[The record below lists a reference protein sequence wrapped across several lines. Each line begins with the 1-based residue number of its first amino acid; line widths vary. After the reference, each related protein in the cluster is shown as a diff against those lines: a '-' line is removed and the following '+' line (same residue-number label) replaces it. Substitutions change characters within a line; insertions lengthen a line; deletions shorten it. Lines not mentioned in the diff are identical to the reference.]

1 MEQRGARGAAAL
13 RKTTSAVAGRDF
25 GYELLHC
32 GDAYAR
38 SNRPD
43 IYPDSTERSSY
54 DDQDITTGR
63 RRRARGL
70 RSYENTVD
78 ETDG

>member
-1 MEQRGARGAAAL
+1 MGAI
-13 RKTTSAVAGRDF
+13 SAMSGQ
-25 GYELLHC
+25 C
-32 GDAYAR
+32 GDAESR

-43 IYPDSTERSSY
+43 IYPDSTARSVH

>member
-1 MEQRGARGAAAL
+1 MSGQ
-13 RKTTSAVAGRDF
+13 
-25 GYELLHC
+25 C
-32 GDAYAR
+32 GDAESR

-43 IYPDSTERSSY
+43 IYPDSAERRIH